1 VDKERALHIAMT
13 AIMREIMRDEG
24 DNRANTPPPSEPTQG
39 PPQPR
44 FDFTDDDLCEHNGM
58 LMERAKCPVHSDEA
72 QQPVTAEELD
82 DMTRETFEEENPMIA
97 RARRL
102 AEQRQRQEA
111 QQRLYPEDLENMKG
125 MGPPPPEEPP
135 LVV

>member
-13 AIMREIMRDEG
+13 AMIREILRDEG
-24 DNRANTPPPSEPTQG
+24 DENQANTAPPSEPNQG

-72 QQPVTAEELD
+72 QQPVSAEELD

-102 AEQRQRQEA
+102 AEQRQRQAAEERVYA
-111 QQRLYPEDLENMKG
+111 EDNPMSG
-125 MGPPPPEEPP
+125 AGPPREEPPP